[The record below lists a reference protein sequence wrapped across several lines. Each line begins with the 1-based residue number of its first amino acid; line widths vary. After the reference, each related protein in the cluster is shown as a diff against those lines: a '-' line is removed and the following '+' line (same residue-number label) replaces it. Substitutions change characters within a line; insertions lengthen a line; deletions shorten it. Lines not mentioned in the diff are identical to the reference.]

1 MSFYGKALYLMAI
14 IVSVTVSI
22 YSFPSDDGLRHVGA
36 AIGTDRSWGEIYPY
50 SIFEQ
55 LGDYNPWFGYDALL
69 RVMAE
74 AAGPWAASSV
84 GIKVGIVKFL
94 SMVFLFIYFWLVLKR
109 SGLPDAVDD
118 RDGFTLAV
126 MLIIL
131 LLVFSTKR
139 ISMIRPFAFGTFY
152 LLYSVGQKG
161 AMKGF
166 LASLVLSFFYPYL
179 SWFYCLPVAFAH
191 YFRGDKRYAGGTTL
205 FILLFLGAQPS
216 SFWGFQAELFRS
228 DAIRETIRYKISE
241 FRPTW
246 EYISFYVY
254 LFLFLGLY
262 PLFPARTRRLTCSKL
277 LLLLYLVP
285 GLKYVRYFIDIL
297 LPLAVVAFGRDMLN
311 LLLAPSRRWAI
322 SWREAIY
329 HHWMQIRPPLHEVVS
344 GREAEKAP
352 GKRQIN
358 LKPFIAAGYLMLLG
372 LMAVASSRQVSQLI
386 SFKEG
391 LAPIPS
397 NALVLSS
404 FNLQYKT
411 LFLRPDLRIIPSCE
425 IGFASRDVSTEYLEF
440 FNSGRIAP
448 LASETGVR
456 YFLDNRAAYISPD
469 TGDILRRLKE
479 TEPFTLWYV
488 ALPEEES
495 KPDLNGTR

>member
-1 MSFYGKALYLMAI
+1 
-14 IVSVTVSI
+14 
-22 YSFPSDDGLRHVGA
+22 
-36 AIGTDRSWGEIYPY
+36 
-50 SIFEQ
+50 
-55 LGDYNPWFGYDALL
+55 
-69 RVMAE
+69 
-74 AAGPWAASSV
+74 
-84 GIKVGIVKFL
+84 
-94 SMVFLFIYFWLVLKR
+94 
-109 SGLPDAVDD
+109 
-118 RDGFTLAV
+118 
-126 MLIIL
+126 
-131 LLVFSTKR
+131 
-139 ISMIRPFAFGTFY
+139 
-152 LLYSVGQKG
+152 
-161 AMKGF
+161 
-166 LASLVLSFFYPYL
+166 
-179 SWFYCLPVAFAH
+179 
-191 YFRGDKRYAGGTTL
+191 
-205 FILLFLGAQPS
+205 
-216 SFWGFQAELFRS
+216 
-228 DAIRETIRYKISE
+228 
-241 FRPTW
+241 
-246 EYISFYVY
+246 
-254 LFLFLGLY
+254 
-262 PLFPARTRRLTCSKL
+262 
-277 LLLLYLVP
+277 
-285 GLKYVRYFIDIL
+285 
-297 LPLAVVAFGRDMLN
+297 
-311 LLLAPSRRWAI
+311 
-322 SWREAIY
+322 
-329 HHWMQIRPPLHEVVS
+329 LHEVVS

-448 LASETGVR
+448 LSSETGVR

-488 ALPEEES
+488 ALSEEES